1 MHVKYLLIGM
11 AILAMLV
18 FYTLVAHAQTPTISS
33 GNLGQAINSTA
44 SFINKVNQS
53 GYLLFYP
60 NLTQAY
66 HYLDIA
72 KTQPANSTAYAYSLL
87 AQARSSAQSQLN
99 AMNAYKT
106 YSLYATVASAVV
118 LAVLLYALMAP
129 RGSAVGRK
137 RRTEHS

>member
-1 MHVKYLLIGM
+1 MRPIVPLFFLS
-11 AILAMLV
+11 LACVIFLSG
-18 FYTLVAHAQTPTISS
+18 AQSTISNFS
-33 GNLGQAINSTA
+33 SEYANATINQAISV
-44 SFINKVNQS
+44 VNQVNES
-53 GYLLFYP
+53 GYLIFYP

-106 YSLYATVASAVV
+106 YSLYATVASAVIF
-118 LAVLLYALMAP
+118 AVLLYVLMAP
-129 RGSAVGRK
+129 RGNVVDRK
-137 RRTEHS
+137 RRSKHS